1 MVPQTRS
8 QEFWYCYTF
17 TDRQGNTKTK
27 LMICQVR
34 GVMWELSPNLLRSS
48 DAVSTSIQIVSQD
61 LGTLKLSCFVLLW
74 ILITNPFFS
83 VDVGS
88 QDYADITV
96 SLSLCPL
103 TSNSLDFHPQAF
115 LPQPPKPTIPF
126 YSLAL
131 LTVLQGPVQV
141 QSHLLYKCSSDHLH
155 NVSFLWMLMGFVTCN
170 QFALA
175 FFGYVIIHVHTSV
188 CFVRP

>member
-1 MVPQTRS
+1 MKLHSQGWIWIPSSLAFKALGNLPQPTFPLSVPMNS
-8 QEFWYCYTF
+8 YYKPFLLSGCGFPGLCWYHCF
-17 TDRQGNTKTK
+17 P
-27 LMICQVR
+27 
-34 GVMWELSPNLLRSS
+34 LSVPSNF
-48 DAVSTSIQIVSQD
+48 Q
-61 LGTLKLSCFVLLW
+61 
-74 ILITNPFFS
+74 S
-83 VDVGS
+83 V
-88 QDYADITV
+88 
-96 SLSLCPL
+96 
-103 TSNSLDFHPQAF
+103 DFHPQAF

-170 QFALA
+170 QFVLA
-175 FFGYVIIHVHTSV
+175 FFGYVIIHVHMSV